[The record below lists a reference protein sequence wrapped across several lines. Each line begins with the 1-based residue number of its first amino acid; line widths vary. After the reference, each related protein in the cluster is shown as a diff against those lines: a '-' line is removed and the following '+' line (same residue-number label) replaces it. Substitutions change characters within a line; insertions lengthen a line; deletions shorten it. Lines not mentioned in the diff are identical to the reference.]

1 MSFVYITL
9 GTPSIQSLDI
19 RKMPKLT
26 DMQIRA
32 WIKAGERFEGRAD
45 GGGLYL
51 RYRQVDQSPSWRF
64 RYKFSGKQR
73 AMVIGSYAE
82 LSLSKARETAKE
94 LAARVALGYDVAG
107 EKQERKAKA
116 LAKME
121 AEKNAM
127 RVSDLAAEYFE
138 RQILPRWKHPDILRR
153 RIDKD
158 INPHIGRMKVEDV
171 KPRHIDDM
179 LKAIVDRGAPTIA
192 TDVLRWTRRIFDYGI
207 KRHALEINPCSAF
220 EVSDA
225 GGKEVSRDRWLTR
238 DELIQLFRAMRT
250 AKGFSRQNEITF
262 KLLLAL
268 CVRKME
274 LCAARWEEFDL
285 DKGIWHLPEERSKN
299 GDAIDIPLAPPVVE
313 WLRELY
319 TFSCNSA
326 WVLPAR
332 KMQNRM
338 IPHIQESTL
347 PVALAKVRAEMPDV
361 PNFTIHDFR
370 RTARTHLAALGVDP
384 VVAERCLNHRI
395 KGVEGIYN
403 RHQYF
408 DERKAALAQWADL
421 LVALER
427 GEDYNVTPIKKSNL
441 RTVI

>member
-1 MSFVYITL
+1 MVYPLWFVYIIL

-45 GGGLYL
+45 GNGLYL
-51 RYRQVDQSPSWRF
+51 RYREADKTPTWRF
-64 RYKFSGKQR
+64 RYKLAGKSR
-73 AMVIGSYAE
+73 AMLIGSYAE
-82 LSLSKARETAKE
+82 LSLAKARETAKE
-94 LAARVALGYDVAG
+94 LSARVSLGYDVAG

-116 LAKME
+116 LAKIE
-121 AEKNAM
+121 DDKNAM
-127 RVSDLAAEYFE
+127 RVSQLAAEYFE

-158 INPHIGRMKVEDV
+158 INPCIGQMRVEDV

-179 LKAIVDRGAPTIA
+179 LKGIVDRGAPTIA

-225 GGKEVSRDRWLTR
+225 GGKEVARERWLTR
-238 DELIQLFRAMRT
+238 DELIRLFQAMRQ
-250 AKGFSRQNEITF
+250 AKGFSRQNELTF
-262 KLLLAL
+262 KLLLTL

-285 DKGIWHLPEERSKN
+285 EGAIWHLPEERSKN
-299 GDAIDIPLAPPVVE
+299 GDAIDIPLPSPAVE
-313 WLRELY
+313 WLRELR
-319 TFSCNSA
+319 TFSCNSK

-338 IPHIQESTL
+338 IHIFRKAPCPLRWQRFVLKCPMYPTTPFMISGVLPAPTL
-347 PVALAKVRAEMPDV
+347 LRWALIQWW
-361 PNFTIHDFR
+361 PN
-370 RTARTHLAALGVDP
+370 AALTTELRGLKGFITATNILRNAKPHLRCGVI
-384 VVAERCLNHRI
+384 CWWH
-395 KGVEGIYN
+395 
-403 RHQYF
+403 
-408 DERKAALAQWADL
+408 
-421 LVALER
+421 
-427 GEDYNVTPIKKSNL
+427 
-441 RTVI
+441 

>member
-1 MSFVYITL
+1 
-9 GTPSIQSLDI
+9 
-19 RKMPKLT
+19 MPKLT
-26 DMQIRA
+26 DIQIRA
-32 WIKAGERFEGRAD
+32 WIKSGERFEGRSD
-45 GGGLYL
+45 GNGLYL
-51 RYRQVDQSPSWRF
+51 RFRDADRVPSWRF
-64 RYKFSGKQR
+64 RYKFAGKSR
-73 AMVIGSYAE
+73 AMHIGSYSE
-82 LSLSKARETAKE
+82 LSLSKARETARE
-94 LAARVALGYDVAG
+94 LSARVALGHDVAG
-107 EKQERKAKA
+107 EKQERKAEA

-127 RVSDLAAEYFE
+127 RVSELAAEYFE

-225 GGKEVSRDRWLTR
+225 GGKEVSRDRWLTP
-238 DELIQLFRAMRT
+238 DELIQLFKAMRT

-262 KLLLAL
+262 KLLLVL

-285 DKGIWHLPEERSKN
+285 DKAVWRLPEERSKN
-299 GDAIDIPLAPPVVE
+299 GDAIDIPLPRTAVE
-313 WLRELY
+313 WLRELH

-347 PVALAKVRAEMPDV
+347 PVALAKVRAELPDV

-408 DERKAALAQWADL
+408 DERRVALEQWAGL
-421 LVALER
+421 LVALES
-427 GEDYNVTPIKKSNL
+427 GQEYNVTPIRKVK
-441 RTVI
+441 

>member
-1 MSFVYITL
+1 MA
-9 GTPSIQSLDI
+9 
-19 RKMPKLT
+19 KLT

-32 WIKAGERFEGRAD
+32 WIKAGERFEGRSD
-45 GGGLYL
+45 GNGLYL
-51 RYRQVDQSPSWRF
+51 SYRENYQTPVWRF
-64 RYKFSGKQR
+64 RYKFAGKSR
-73 AMVIGSYAE
+73 VMMIGSYAE
-82 LSLSKARETAKE
+82 LSLSKARETTKE
-94 LAARVALGYDVAG
+94 LSARVALGYDVAG
-107 EKQERKAKA
+107 EKQERKSEA
-116 LAKME
+116 LEKME
-121 AEKNAM
+121 QEKHAM
-127 RVSDLAAEYFE
+127 KVSALAAEYFE

-158 INPHIGRMKVEDV
+158 INPCIGHMKVEDV

-179 LKAIVDRGAPTIA
+179 LKGIVDRGAPTIA

-225 GGKEVSRDRWLTR
+225 GGKEVARERWLTR
-238 DELIQLFRAMRT
+238 DELIQLFQAMRK
-250 AKGFSRQNEITF
+250 AKGFSRQNELTF
-262 KLLLAL
+262 KLLLTL

-285 DKGIWHLPEERSKN
+285 DTAIWHLPEERSKN
-299 GDAIDIPLAPPVVE
+299 GDPIDIPLPPPALE
-313 WLRELY
+313 WLRELHS
-319 TFSCNSA
+319 FSCNSA

-347 PVALAKVRAEMPDV
+347 PVALVKVRAVMSDV

-403 RHQYF
+403 RYQYF
-408 DERKAALAQWADL
+408 DERKAALTLWANL
-421 LVALER
+421 LVALEH
-427 GEDYNVTPIKKSNL
+427 GEDYNVTPIRKAN
-441 RTVI
+441 

>member
-1 MSFVYITL
+1 MA
-9 GTPSIQSLDI
+9 
-19 RKMPKLT
+19 KLT

-45 GGGLYL
+45 GNGLYL
-51 RYRQVDQSPSWRF
+51 VFRANYETPVWRF
-64 RYKFSGKQR
+64 RYMLSGKPR
-73 AMVIGSYAE
+73 MMVIGSYAD
-82 LSLSKARETAKE
+82 LSLSKAREKVKE
-94 LAARVALGYDVAG
+94 LSARVALGYDPAA
-107 EKQERKAKA
+107 EKQERKAGA
-116 LAKME
+116 LAKIE
-121 AEKNAM
+121 AEKNAI
-127 RVSDLAAEYFE
+127 RVSDLAAEYFT

-158 INPHIGRMKVEDV
+158 INPHIGKMKVEDV

-225 GGKEVSRDRWLTR
+225 GGKEVARDRWLTR
-238 DELIQLFRAMRT
+238 DELIRVFQAMRT
-250 AKGFSRQNEITF
+250 AKGFSRQNELTF

-285 DKGIWHLPEERSKN
+285 DAAIWHLPEERSKN
-299 GDAIDIPLAPPVVE
+299 GDAIDIPLPPPAVE
-313 WLRELY
+313 WLRELHA
-319 TFSCNSA
+319 FSCNSA

-361 PNFTIHDFR
+361 PNYTIHDFR
-370 RTARTHLAALGVDP
+370 RTARTHLAAIGVDP

-408 DERKAALAQWADL
+408 DERKAALTQWGAL

-427 GEDYNVTPIKKSNL
+427 GESYNVSPIHKTQKNA
-441 RTVI
+441 

>member
-1 MSFVYITL
+1 
-9 GTPSIQSLDI
+9 
-19 RKMPKLT
+19 MPKLT
-26 DMQIRA
+26 DAQIRA
-32 WIKAGERFEGRAD
+32 WIKAGERFEGKSD
-45 GGGLYL
+45 GNGLYL
-51 RYRQVDQSPSWRF
+51 SYRENYQTPVWRF
-64 RYKFSGKQR
+64 RYKFSGKAR
-73 AMVIGSYAE
+73 AMLIGSYAE
-82 LSLSKARETAKE
+82 LSLSKARETVKE
-94 LAARVALGYDVAG
+94 LSARVALGYDVAG
-107 EKQERKAKA
+107 EKQQRKVDA
-116 LAKME
+116 LAKID

-127 RVSDLAAEYFE
+127 RVSQLASEYFE

-158 INPHIGRMKVEDV
+158 INPCIGKMKVEDV

-179 LKAIVDRGAPTIA
+179 LKAIVDRGAPTVA

-207 KRHALEINPCSAF
+207 KRHALEVNPCSAF
-220 EVSDA
+220 EISDA
-225 GGKEVSRDRWLTR
+225 GGKEVSRDRWLSR
-238 DELIQLFRAMRT
+238 DELIKLFQAMRT
-250 AKGFSRQNEITF
+250 AKGFSRQNELTF

-274 LCAARWEEFDL
+274 LCAAQWAEFDL
-285 DKGIWHLPEERSKN
+285 DEGIWPLPAERTKN
-299 GDAIDIPLAPPVVE
+299 GDAIDIPLSPPALA
-313 WLRELY
+313 WLKELH
-319 TFSCNSA
+319 TFSCNSK

-347 PVALAKVRAEMPDV
+347 PVALAKVRAEMADV

-370 RTARTHLAALGVDP
+370 RTARTHLAALGCDP

-408 DERKAALAQWADL
+408 DERKAALSQWADL
-421 LVALER
+421 LVALEH
-427 GEDYNVTPIKKSNL
+427 GEQYNVTLIKKIN
-441 RTVI
+441 

>member
-1 MSFVYITL
+1 
-9 GTPSIQSLDI
+9 
-19 RKMPKLT
+19 MPKLT
-26 DMQIRA
+26 DMQIRS
-32 WIKAGERFEGRAD
+32 WIKARERFEGRSD
-45 GGGLYL
+45 GNGLYL
-51 RYRQVDQSPSWRF
+51 RYRETDRSPTWRF
-64 RYKFSGKQR
+64 RYKFAGKSR
-73 AMVIGSYAE
+73 VMLIASYSE
-82 LSLSKARETAKE
+82 LSLAKAREAAKE
-94 LAARVALGYDVAG
+94 LSARVALGYDVAA
-107 EKQERKAKA
+107 EKQGRKAAA

-121 AEKNAM
+121 TEKSAM
-127 RVSDLAAEYFE
+127 RVSELAAEYFE

-158 INPHIGRMKVEDV
+158 INPHIGNMKVEDV
-171 KPRHIDDM
+171 KPRHIDNM
-179 LKAIVDRGAPTIA
+179 LKSIVDRGAPTIA

-207 KRHALEINPCSAF
+207 KRHSLDINPCSAF
-220 EVSDA
+220 EVADA
-225 GGKEVSRDRWLTR
+225 GGKEIARDRWLTK
-238 DELIQLFRAMRT
+238 DELIKLFQAMRK

-285 DKGIWHLPEERSKN
+285 DNAIWHLPEERIKN
-299 GDAIDIPLAPPVVE
+299 GDAIDIPLAPPVIE
-313 WLRELY
+313 WLKELLS
-319 TFSCNSA
+319 FSCNSP

-347 PVALAKVRAEMPDV
+347 PVALAKVRAEMPEV

-370 RTARTHLAALGVDP
+370 RTARTHLAALGTDP

-408 DERKAALAQWADL
+408 AERKGALAQWSDL
-421 LVALER
+421 LLALEAAQEYKITSTR
-427 GEDYNVTPIKKSNL
+427 KAK
-441 RTVI
+441 

>member
-1 MSFVYITL
+1 
-9 GTPSIQSLDI
+9 
-19 RKMPKLT
+19 MPKLT
-26 DMQIRA
+26 DIQIRA
-32 WIKAGERFEGRAD
+32 WIKSGERFEGRSD
-45 GGGLYL
+45 GNGLYL
-51 RYRQVDQSPSWRF
+51 RFRDADRVPSWRF
-64 RYKFSGKQR
+64 RYKFAGKSR
-73 AMVIGSYAE
+73 AMHIGSYSE
-82 LSLSKARETAKE
+82 LSLSKARETARE
-94 LAARVALGYDVAG
+94 LSARVALGHDVAG
-107 EKQERKAKA
+107 EKQERKAEA

-127 RVSDLAAEYFE
+127 RVSELAAEYFE

-179 LKAIVDRGAPTIA
+179 LKAIVDLGAPTIA

-238 DELIQLFRAMRT
+238 DELIQLFKAMRT

-262 KLLLAL
+262 KLLLVL

-285 DKGIWHLPEERSKN
+285 DKAVWRLPEERSKN
-299 GDAIDIPLAPPVVE
+299 GDAIDIPLPRTAVE
-313 WLRELY
+313 WLRELH

-347 PVALAKVRAEMPDV
+347 PVALAKVRAELPDV

-408 DERKAALAQWADL
+408 DERRVALEQWAGL
-421 LVALER
+421 LVALES
-427 GEDYNVTPIKKSNL
+427 GQEYNVTPIRKVK
-441 RTVI
+441 

>member
-1 MSFVYITL
+1 
-9 GTPSIQSLDI
+9 
-19 RKMPKLT
+19 MPKLT

-32 WIKAGERFEGRAD
+32 WIKAGERFEGKAD
-45 GGGLYL
+45 GNGLYL
-51 RYRQVDQSPSWRF
+51 CFPKNYTAPFWRF
-64 RYKFSGKQR
+64 RYKFSGKSR
-73 AMVIGSYAE
+73 SMMIASYSE
-82 LSLSKARETAKE
+82 LSLSKARDMAKE
-94 LAARVALGYDVAG
+94 LSARVSLGYDVAG
-107 EKQERKAKA
+107 EKQERKADAIK
-116 LAKME
+116 KME
-121 AEKNAM
+121 AEKNAKKFHQ
-127 RVSDLAAEYFE
+127 LAAEYFE
-138 RQILPRWKHPDILRR
+138 SQILGRWKHPDILRR

-158 INPHIGRMKVEDV
+158 INPNIGSMKVEDV

-179 LKAIVDRGAPTIA
+179 LKGIVKRGAPTIA

-207 KRHALEINPCSAF
+207 KREYLEVNPCSAF

-225 GGKEVSRDRWLTR
+225 GGKEVSRDRWLNR
-238 DELIQLFRAMRT
+238 DELIRLFQGMRT
-250 AKGFSRQNEITF
+250 AKGFSRQNELTF

-285 DKGIWHLPEERSKN
+285 DNAVWHLPEERSKN
-299 GDAIDIPLAPPVVE
+299 GDAIDIPLAPVAVE
-313 WLRELY
+313 WLRELH
-319 TFSCNSA
+319 TFSCNSKF
-326 WVLPAR
+326 VLPAR

-347 PVALAKVRAEMPDV
+347 PVALAKVRAELPDV

-408 DERKAALAQWADL
+408 NERRAALTQWADL
-421 LVALER
+421 LVALEA
-427 GEDYNVTPIKKSNL
+427 GTEYNVTPIRKAQ
-441 RTVI
+441 

>member
-1 MSFVYITL
+1 
-9 GTPSIQSLDI
+9 
-19 RKMPKLT
+19 MPKLT
-26 DMQIRA
+26 DAQIRA
-32 WIKAGERFEGRAD
+32 WIKSGERFEGRSD
-45 GGGLYL
+45 GNGLYL
-51 RYRQVDQSPSWRF
+51 SYRENYQTPVWRF
-64 RYKFSGKQR
+64 RYKFSGKAR
-73 AMVIGSYAE
+73 AMLIGSYAE
-82 LSLSKARETAKE
+82 LSLAKARETVKE
-94 LAARVALGYDVAG
+94 LSARVALGYDVAG
-107 EKQERKAKA
+107 EKQQRKADA
-116 LAKME
+116 LAKID

-127 RVSDLAAEYFE
+127 RVSQLAAEYFE

-158 INPHIGRMKVEDV
+158 INPCIGKMKVEDV

-179 LKAIVDRGAPTIA
+179 LKGIVDRGAPTIA

-207 KRHALEINPCSAF
+207 KRHALEVNPCSAF
-220 EVSDA
+220 EISDA
-225 GGKEVSRDRWLTR
+225 GGKEVSRDRWLSR
-238 DELIQLFRAMRT
+238 DELIKLFDAMRT
-250 AKGFSRQNEITF
+250 AKGFSRQNELTF

-274 LCAARWEEFDL
+274 LCAARWVEFDL
-285 DKGIWHLPEERSKN
+285 EEGVWHLPAERTKN
-299 GDAIDIPLAPPVVE
+299 GDAIDIPLAPPALA
-313 WLRELY
+313 WLKELH
-319 TFSCNSA
+319 TFSCNSK

-347 PVALAKVRAEMPDV
+347 PVALAKVRAEMAGV

-370 RTARTHLAALGVDP
+370 RTARTHLAALGCDP

-408 DERKAALAQWADL
+408 DERKAALSQWADL

-427 GEDYNVTPIKKSNL
+427 GEQYNVTPL
-441 RTVI
+441 RKAK

>member
-1 MSFVYITL
+1 
-9 GTPSIQSLDI
+9 
-19 RKMPKLT
+19 MPKLT

-32 WIKAGERFEGRAD
+32 WIKSGERFEGKAD
-45 GGGLYL
+45 GNGLYL
-51 RYRQVDQSPSWRF
+51 CFPKNYTAPFWRF
-64 RYKFSGKQR
+64 RYKFSGKSR
-73 AMVIGSYAE
+73 SMMIASYSE
-82 LSLSKARETAKE
+82 LSLSKARDMAKE
-94 LAARVALGYDVAG
+94 LSARVSLGYDVAG
-107 EKQERKAKA
+107 EKQERKADAIK
-116 LAKME
+116 KME
-121 AEKNAM
+121 AEKNAKKFHQ
-127 RVSDLAAEYFE
+127 LAAEYFE
-138 RQILPRWKHPDILRR
+138 SQILGRWKHPDILRR

-158 INPHIGRMKVEDV
+158 INPNIGSMKVEDV

-179 LKAIVDRGAPTIA
+179 LKGIVKRGAPTIA

-207 KRHALEINPCSAF
+207 KREYLEVNPCSAF

-225 GGKEVSRDRWLTR
+225 GGKEVSRDRWLNR
-238 DELIQLFRAMRT
+238 DELIRLFQGMRT
-250 AKGFSRQNEITF
+250 AKGFSRQNELTF

-285 DKGIWHLPEERSKN
+285 DGAVWHLPEERSKN
-299 GDAIDIPLAPPVVE
+299 GDAIDIPLAPVAVE
-313 WLRELY
+313 WLRELH
-319 TFSCNSA
+319 TFSCNSKF
-326 WVLPAR
+326 VLPAR

-347 PVALAKVRAEMPDV
+347 PVALAKVRAELPDV

-408 DERKAALAQWADL
+408 NERRAALTQWAEL
-421 LVALER
+421 LVALEA
-427 GEDYNVTPIKKSNL
+427 GTEYNVTPIRKAQ
-441 RTVI
+441 

>member
-1 MSFVYITL
+1 
-9 GTPSIQSLDI
+9 
-19 RKMPKLT
+19 MPKLT

-32 WIKAGERFEGRAD
+32 WIKAGERFEGRSD
-45 GGGLYL
+45 GNGLYL
-51 RYRQVDQSPSWRF
+51 SYRENYKTPVWRF
-64 RYKFSGKQR
+64 RYKFAGKSR
-73 AMVIGSYAE
+73 AMLIGSYAE
-82 LSLSKARETAKE
+82 LSLARARETAKE
-94 LAARVALGYDVAG
+94 LSARVALGYDVAG
-107 EKQERKAKA
+107 EKQERKAEA
-116 LAKME
+116 LAKIE
-121 AEKNAM
+121 AKKSALY
-127 RVSDLAAEYFE
+127 VSELAAEYFE

-158 INPHIGRMKVEDV
+158 INPCIGRMRVEDV

-179 LKAIVDRGAPTIA
+179 LKGIVDRGAPTVA

-225 GGKEVSRDRWLTR
+225 GGKEIARDRWLNR
-238 DELIQLFRAMRT
+238 SELIKLFRAMRK
-250 AKGFSRQNEITF
+250 AKGFSRQNELTF

-285 DKGIWHLPEERSKN
+285 DAAIWHLPEERSKN
-299 GDAIDIPLAPPVVE
+299 GDAIDIPLPLAAVE
-313 WLRELY
+313 WLKELL

-332 KMQNRM
+332 KMQHRM

-384 VVAERCLNHRI
+384 VVAERCLNHKI

-408 DERKAALAQWADL
+408 NERKAALNLWADL
-421 LVALER
+421 LLTLEQ
-427 GEDYNVTPIKKSNL
+427 GEDYNVTPIKKAHKLS
-441 RTVI
+441 